1 MRFRLSKMRL
11 VILLLI
17 VTLASLAQATSK
29 KNSVIEVAEN
39 VYSFSVHG
47 HYVSMF
53 AVTNDGVMVFETMNT
68 AHATAMIEAI
78 KSITDQPIKYAFH
91 SHNHWDHASGGQI
104 FLDAGATTIAHEK
117 ASAWMKANPYK
128 DMVVPKESWSGN
140 RKDLTL
146 GGVQLEMHYLG
157 MNHGLGMTVFILP
170 QSKIAYI
177 ADIVTPNR
185 IIFSVAPDFNPREWE
200 RSLSELLELNF
211 DKAVFSHN
219 ENGKPLAAGG
229 KKVVELQLTYLQ
241 DLRSGFYAELKKGT
255 HPMQIPKVLKLPKY
269 KNWVG
274 YDDWLEMNVWRIL
287 TDEFMGPF
295 PWQPETAAQ

>member
-1 MRFRLSKMRL
+1 MQLKLNTMRL
-11 VILLLI
+11 VVLFLILML
-17 VTLASLAQATSK
+17 TSPAHADSK
-29 KNSVIEVAEN
+29 ENTVMEVAEN

-53 AVTNDGVMVFETMNT
+53 AITDDGVMVFETMNS

-91 SHNHWDHASGGQI
+91 SHNHWDHASGGQV

-117 ASAWMKANPYK
+117 AFAWMKANPYK
-128 DMVVPKESWSGN
+128 DMAVPKESWSGS
-140 RKDLTL
+140 RKYIEL
-146 GGVQLEMHYLG
+146 GGVKLEMHYLG

-170 QSKIAYI
+170 QSKVAYI

-200 RSLSELLELNF
+200 RSLTELLELNF
-211 DKAVFSHN
+211 DKAIFSHN

-229 KKVVELQLTYLQ
+229 KREVELQLTYLQ
-241 DLRSGFYAELKKGT
+241 DLRNGFYAELKKGT
-255 HPMQIPKVLKLPKY
+255 HPMQIPKLLKLPKY
-269 KNWVG
+269 KDWVG

-295 PWQPETAAQ
+295 PWQPENTTQ